1 MALKEKITAD
11 LKEAML
17 AHDEIRVST
26 LRMLKA
32 AVMKFEVSGTE
43 KKEATDDDVMSM
55 IKKEVKS
62 RKDSYDQFMAGNRED
77 LAKKEQAEMKI
88 LEVYMPE
95 QMSEEQVREIA
106 SQVVAQVGATS
117 MADIGKV
124 MNVLMGKVKGKA
136 DGGVVNRVAKEQLGK
151 LEK

>member
-106 SQVVAQVGATS
+106 IQVIAQVGATS

-124 MNVLMGKVKGKA
+124 MGALMGKVKGKA
-136 DGGVVNRVAKEQLGK
+136 DGGLVNKVVKELLQK
-151 LEK
+151 